1 MSRKRLTSIDLAK
14 IAGVS
19 SATVSRA
26 FTPGSRISSATRS
39 RILSLADEHNYRPNA
54 VARSLNS
61 SRSRLV
67 ALVVN
72 AIANPCEA
80 QQLDMLVHRL
90 QRIERMPL
98 VLCCADYGDR
108 TQLMHFAS
116 AYQVE
121 HVVLCSDMVSASDA
135 VDIFRSAVP
144 IIASFEPVDDP
155 SLARV
160 RIDGEAAASEVVE
173 RLVNGGRRHFAYL
186 SGRDS
191 SWVDKQRRAWFA
203 SALARYGLAYD
214 AEAHGDYSYESAY
227 KEAVMLLRRG
237 PIDAVVCGNDVMAI
251 GVRDAAER
259 LLGRR
264 VPDDLVIVGHDGIEM
279 CGWELHSMT
288 TIGTDHAGF
297 CDAIVSLI
305 EPDVTAEKDVTEI
318 VVPCHVRWGSST

>member
-1 MSRKRLTSIDLAK
+1 MNRKRLTSIDLAK
-14 IAGVS
+14 LAGVS
-19 SATVSRA
+19 SATISRA
-26 FTPGSRISSATRS
+26 FTPGSRISSATRV
-39 RILSLADEHNYRPNA
+39 RILSLAEEHSYRPNA
-54 VARSLNS
+54 VARSLNN

-135 VDIFRSAVP
+135 IDIFRSAVP

-160 RIDGEAAASEVVE
+160 RIDGEVASSEVVE

-203 SALARYGLAYD
+203 SALARHGLTYD
-214 AEAHGDYSYESAY
+214 AEAHGDYSYEFGLQGS
-227 KEAVMLLRRG
+227 R
-237 PIDAVVCGNDVMAI
+237 DAVAARAYRR
-251 GVRDAAER
+251 RDLR
-259 LLGRR
+259 QRR
-264 VPDDLVIVGHDGIEM
+264 DGDRRSGCRGETS
-279 CGWELHSMT
+279 W
-288 TIGTDHAGF
+288 APR
-297 CDAIVSLI
+297 A
-305 EPDVTAEKDVTEI
+305 
-318 VVPCHVRWGSST
+318 R

>member
-26 FTPGSRISSATRS
+26 FTPGTRISSATRS
-39 RILSLADEHNYRPNA
+39 RILLLADEHNYRPNA
-54 VARSLNS
+54 VARLLNS

-135 VDIFRSAVP
+135 VDIFKVGRANDHF
-144 IIASFEPVDDP
+144 IRA
-155 SLARV
+155 
-160 RIDGEAAASEVVE
+160 
-173 RLVNGGRRHFAYL
+173 GGRPAPFAPC
-186 SGRDS
+186 SDRRRGGGKRG
-191 SWVDKQRRAWFA
+191 RRAPGQWRQA
-203 SALARYGLAYD
+203 SLRLPFWPRLKAGSTSSVVLGSPRRLHATSSSYD
-214 AEAHGDYSYESAY
+214 AEAHGDYSYEFAY
-227 KEAVMLLRRG
+227 KEAVMLVATRFDRCRCLLQRRNG
-237 PIDAVVCGNDVMAI
+237 DRRSGCR
-251 GVRDAAER
+251 GVTSGDAAS
-259 LLGRR
+259 
-264 VPDDLVIVGHDGIEM
+264 P
-279 CGWELHSMT
+279 MT
-288 TIGTDHAGF
+288 
-297 CDAIVSLI
+297 
-305 EPDVTAEKDVTEI
+305 
-318 VVPCHVRWGSST
+318 W